1 MRRPVRYRVNQLSMN
16 LLISYL
22 SILIAPLL
30 AIVIIYFTATSLLL
44 SVQKEKMFTTLNMT
58 ALEVNR
64 SIEEAGNMGGYIS
77 NSPEL
82 RDLCS
87 KIRQEKD
94 YYDMYLYIRSLSDY
108 SMFNAA
114 IENIYFFFEKG
125 EYMVMDKVVVP
136 ADDRGYASV
145 GMLGSESYKELLE
158 NFAGKVYSKDVLRLQ
173 DDGTD
178 KKLMKSEA
186 KRS

>member
-94 YYDMYLYIRSLSDY
+94 YYCLLYTSPSPRDCS
-108 SMFNAA
+108 
-114 IENIYFFFEKG
+114 
-125 EYMVMDKVVVP
+125 
-136 ADDRGYASV
+136 
-145 GMLGSESYKELLE
+145 
-158 NFAGKVYSKDVLRLQ
+158 
-173 DDGTD
+173 
-178 KKLMKSEA
+178 
-186 KRS
+186 

>member
-94 YYDMYLYIRSLSDY
+94 YYDMYFHHDNRHRIILYHKYQIGLIRY
-108 SMFNAA
+108 R
-114 IENIYFFFEKG
+114 I
-125 EYMVMDKVVVP
+125 V
-136 ADDRGYASV
+136 
-145 GMLGSESYKELLE
+145 
-158 NFAGKVYSKDVLRLQ
+158 
-173 DDGTD
+173 
-178 KKLMKSEA
+178 
-186 KRS
+186 

>member
-94 YYDMYLYIRSLSDY
+94 
-108 SMFNAA
+108 
-114 IENIYFFFEKG
+114 
-125 EYMVMDKVVVP
+125 
-136 ADDRGYASV
+136 
-145 GMLGSESYKELLE
+145 
-158 NFAGKVYSKDVLRLQ
+158 
-173 DDGTD
+173 
-178 KKLMKSEA
+178 
-186 KRS
+186 